1 MSAAVAAVSDTRR
14 RRRGVIATVLALVLV
29 AFAVR
34 ADLEVRHA
42 TDRTRAVAAHDA
54 TRRAA
59 LVRELDRTQVA
70 LADTRAQLTTGEG
83 VLAAATGERDALNRA
98 LGDTAHEL
106 AGVRENVDGAQLQ
119 LQATNDRIQDLG
131 QCLNGVGNALN
142 AAAVA
147 DTRTAVRALGAVSDS
162 CQRAAQQ

>member
-1 MSAAVAAVSDTRR
+1 M
-14 RRRGVIATVLALVLV
+14 LAIVLVLV
-29 AFAVR
+29 VVALAVR
-34 ADLEVRHA
+34 ADLEVRQS
-42 TDRTRAVAAHDA
+42 TDRKRSEATQDA

-59 LVRELDRTQVA
+59 LVRELDRTQVV

-83 VLAAATGERDALNRA
+83 VLATATGERDALNRA
-98 LGDTAHEL
+98 LDDAAHQL
-106 AGVRENVDGAQLQ
+106 AGVRENVNGAQLQ
-119 LQATNDRIQDLG
+119 LQAANDRIQDLG
-131 QCLNGVGNALN
+131 RCLNGVGNALN